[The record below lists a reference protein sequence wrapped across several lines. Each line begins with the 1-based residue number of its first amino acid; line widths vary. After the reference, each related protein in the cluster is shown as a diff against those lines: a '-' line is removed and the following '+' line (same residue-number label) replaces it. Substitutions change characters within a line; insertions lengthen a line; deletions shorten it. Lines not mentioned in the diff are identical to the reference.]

1 FNCCPYRTIDPW
13 IVGMDEKKH
22 TSHTGKTQQICL
34 TRFISP
40 NVFMEGSFLH
50 YKFCKRSC
58 LV

>member
-1 FNCCPYRTIDPW
+1 
-13 IVGMDEKKH
+13 MDEKNH

-40 NVFMEGSFLH
+40 HVFMEGSFLH
-50 YKFCKRSC
+50 YKFYKRSC